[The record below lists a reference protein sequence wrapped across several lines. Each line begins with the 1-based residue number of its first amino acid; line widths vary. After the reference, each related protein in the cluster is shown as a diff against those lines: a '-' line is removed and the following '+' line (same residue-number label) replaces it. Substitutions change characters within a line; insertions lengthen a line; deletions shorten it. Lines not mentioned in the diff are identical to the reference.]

1 MFRYLTSGE
10 SHGKCLHAILEGIPS
25 GLKLSE
31 EDINKELARRQR
43 GFGRGERMQKIEK
56 DRVEITSGLR
66 WGETIGSPITMTIIN
81 KDWENWKKL
90 MSIYASDKEMKARM
104 VRPRPGHADLAG
116 ALKYGREDL
125 RDILERASARETAAR
140 VAVGAVCKRL
150 LAEFAIKVVSMT
162 EEIGGIQAGISKLS
176 PEEIEKLSESSPVR
190 CPDKNAEKKMVEAI
204 KKAEKSGDTL
214 GGVFTVLVINPPV
227 GLGSHTQW
235 DLRLDG
241 RLAQALMSIPA
252 VKGVEIG
259 EGFVMARK
267 PGSKVHDEIFYE
279 AGKGYYR
286 KTNNS
291 GGIEGGISNGEN
303 IITRVAMK
311 PLSSLKKPLKSVDM
325 ITKKEVAA
333 EVVRADIC
341 AVPSAGVI
349 GEAVVAL
356 EISRAMREKF
366 GGDSL
371 KEMKSN
377 FEHYIE
383 ELKNR

>member
-10 SHGKCLHAILEGIPS
+10 SHGKCLHAILEGIPA

-31 EDINKELARRQR
+31 EEINRELARRQR

-90 MSIYASDKEMKARM
+90 MSIYASDKEMKTRM

-176 PEEIEKLSESSPVR
+176 PEQIEKASESSPVR
-190 CPDKNAEKKMVEAI
+190 CPDKSAEKKMVEAI

-214 GGVFTVLVINPPV
+214 GGVFTVLVINPPL
-227 GLGSHTQW
+227 GLGSLTQW

-311 PLSSLKKPLKSVDM
+311 PLSSLKKPLKSIDM
-325 ITKKEVAA
+325 ITKKEVLA

-356 EISRAMREKF
+356 EIVRAMREKF